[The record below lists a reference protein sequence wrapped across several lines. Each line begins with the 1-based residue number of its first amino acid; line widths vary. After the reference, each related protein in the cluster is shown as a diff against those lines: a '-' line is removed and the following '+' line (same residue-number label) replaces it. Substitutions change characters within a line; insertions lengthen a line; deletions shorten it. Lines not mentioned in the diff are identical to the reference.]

1 MALGTVES
9 ATDARLDRVER
20 LTNCHWLAIELH
32 FRMGEREVTNRF
44 DGLGVHDDFVE
55 TGARDAHLGDV
66 AVHQL
71 KGLGPESLQEQPSLV
86 PVG

>member
-1 MALGTVES
+1 M
-9 ATDARLDRVER
+9 
-20 LTNCHWLAIELH
+20 
-32 FRMGEREVTNRF
+32 TNRF